1 MSRRILYILM
11 FILMSSVVAQA
22 QQDSLSRHYDISDV
36 VVTARQQA
44 VSLPNAN
51 GNISVNVGALSN
63 MPRIGGAV
71 DVLKMLQYK
80 PGVSAVEEGNT
91 AMYVRGGDAGQSII
105 LLNDA
110 PLYSSSHLLGIFSVF
125 NSAHLSGLTLY
136 KSGIPAM
143 YGSSTSSVLDVRT
156 HRYIPQ
162 KMSVT
167 ANVGLIESDVAVQLP
182 VGEKF
187 ALFAS
192 ARHSYVGWLTKRIA
206 EQDELMMEYN
216 FGDYGLGCVADLG
229 QVGKLIMNTH
239 FNNDDTK
246 INVSM
251 YNSDGKIKWWNA
263 LASLSLETPLSD
275 RVSLTNTL
283 YTSIYDNN
291 FTLDVT
297 SSKNIISS
305 GVQDFGIKSMASITF
320 DNIILNSGIN
330 YSFRKILPQSIQ
342 SFDIGYSQP
351 TQVDSG
357 HEVALYANAKWHMN
371 EHLNIDAGAR
381 FSLYANNDV
390 WYYPEPRVMLSMPIS
405 SSLRF
410 WAGYNMMAQYVQLVP
425 QSNMSF
431 ATDFY
436 IGPTK
441 DLSPQL
447 AHNFSL
453 GYGESAFENSLRWTA
468 EVYYRYMKNVIEFDS
483 NIYDV
488 MIGNT
493 NDYTRLHKGVGESYG
508 LETSLGY
515 SDRSCDVQLNYTLS
529 KSLRQFDEI
538 NEGRAFA
545 AHSDRRHNLSF
556 MASYKPS
563 YHWTFST
570 TFVYASGA
578 PYTKPKSLYISGN
591 AIVKDFDA
599 YNNYRLPSLHH
610 LDLSITYWFRCRKL
624 KYSGLN
630 VSIYNIYAHSNPA
643 MVSWKVQID
652 DENVIHLKEKYPT
665 LYTILP
671 SISWTMKF

>member
-1 MSRRILYILM
+1 MLIM
-11 FILMSSVVAQA
+11 MSSVVAQA
-22 QQDSLSRHYDISDV
+22 QQDSLSKHYDISDV
-36 VVTARQQA
+36 VVTTRQQS
-44 VSLPNAN
+44 VSMPNAN

-71 DVLKMLQYK
+71 DVLKLLQYR

-162 KMSVT
+162 EMSVT

-182 VGEKF
+182 VSRKF

-192 ARHSYVGWLTKRIA
+192 ARHSYVSWLTKQIA
-206 EQDELMMEYN
+206 EQDKLMIEYN

-229 QVGKLIMNTH
+229 RVGKLVMNTH

-246 INVSM
+246 INVAM

-263 LASLSLETPLSD
+263 LASLSLETSINE
-275 RVSLTNTL
+275 RISLTSTL
-283 YTSIYDNN
+283 YSSIYDNN
-291 FTLDVT
+291 FTLDIT
-297 SSKNIISS
+297 SSKNIINS
-305 GVQDFGIKSMASITF
+305 GVRDYGVKSVASINF
-320 DNIILNSGIN
+320 DDVILNSGIN
-330 YSFRKILPQSIQ
+330 YSFRKISPQSIQ
-342 SFDIGYSQP
+342 AFDIGYSQP
-351 TQVDSG
+351 SQIDRA
-357 HEVALYANAKWHMN
+357 HEVALFANAKWHMF
-371 EHLNIDAGAR
+371 EYLDVDAGMR

-390 WYYPEPRVMLSMPIS
+390 WCHPEPRLMFSLPIS

-447 AHNFSL
+447 SHNFSL
-453 GYGESAFENSLRWTA
+453 GYGESVFGNSLRWTA

-493 NDYTRLHKGVGESYG
+493 NDYTRLHNGVGESYG

-515 SDRSCDVQLNYTLS
+515 SDRRCDVQLNYTLS

-538 NEGRAFA
+538 NEGKAFA

-556 MASYKPS
+556 IASYKPS
-563 YHWTFST
+563 SRWTFAS

-578 PYTKPKSLYISGN
+578 PYTMPRSLYISGN
-591 AIVKDFDA
+591 AMMRDMGP
-599 YNNYRLPSLHH
+599 YNGSRLPDLHH
-610 LDLSITYWFRCRKL
+610 LDLSITYWFKCSRL
-624 KYSGLN
+624 KYSGINFSVYN
-630 VSIYNIYAHSNPA
+630 VYAHTNPT
-643 MVSWKVQID
+643 MVSWNVQLD
-652 DENVIHLKEKYPT
+652 DDNVIHLEEQYPT
-665 LYTILP
+665 LYSILP
-671 SISWTMKF
+671 SISWTVKF